1 MTHRDHGK
9 WLLINEFFFRDLL
22 DEIQYLVFLLDSNTN
37 KLYMKSNIEDA
48 DNLLM
53 LTARSVFL
61 LKMGVCQYEQKR
73 FFV

>member
-48 DNLLM
+48 DDLLM
-53 LTARSVFL
+53 LTARSVFSA
-61 LKMGVCQYEQKR
+61 
-73 FFV
+73 